1 MQKSLNNIL
10 DSSPLAYMMVIEAI
24 SQFSAEVA
32 ASKVEDYPPR
42 GFVEPMAW
50 IETAQKI
57 QFLLN
62 HAKKPAFTK

>member
-1 MQKSLNNIL
+1 
-10 DSSPLAYMMVIEAI
+10 MMVIEAI

>member
-1 MQKSLNNIL
+1 MSKSLNNIL

-24 SQFSAEVA
+24 SRLSAEVA

-57 QFLLN
+57 QHILN
-62 HAKKPAFTK
+62 K

>member
-24 SQFSAEVA
+24 SRFSAEVA
-32 ASKVEDYPPR
+32 ASKVEDYPAR
-42 GFVEPMAW
+42 GFVEPLAW

-57 QFLLN
+57 QQLLN
-62 HAKKPAFTK
+62 K